1 MIKRRRFKQTTS
13 LDDRL
18 VGEAQR
24 LQRAVED
31 MSPGLARDQTLRKA
45 RQIEVARHMN
55 EWLNSP
61 GLRPPT

>member
-1 MIKRRRFKQTTS
+1 MMKRRRFKQITS
-13 LDDRL
+13 LHDRL

-24 LQRAVED
+24 LQREAQD
-31 MSPGLARDQTLRKA
+31 MRPGLARDKALRKA
-45 RQIEVARHMN
+45 RQAEVARHMN